1 MDLVDIYRI
10 FHPTATK
17 YTFFSASQGTFFKM
31 NILEPKASLN
41 KYKKTEETSCILS
54 DHNRIKLEIKNKR
67 IGLRAW
73 LSYSW

>member
-1 MDLVDIYRI
+1 
-10 FHPTATK
+10 
-17 YTFFSASQGTFFKM
+17 M